1 MHNIPSKRRFFTRH
15 TLVVAALL
23 LLTTGVGFG
32 YYRYSQPVGSPTT
45 EEVLRIEQPTGAPDI
60 MWPAA
65 QASIGTVADGVL
77 ASKPGQTVR
86 PTASTAK
93 LITVLT
99 VLQKKPLA
107 PGQSG
112 PILTIDQADIDLYN
126 NYVAANG
133 SVVAVR
139 LGEKMS
145 QHQMM
150 QAILVRSS
158 NNLADS
164 LAIWAFG
171 SLSEYRSAAQKYV
184 DSIGMKHT
192 TVGLD
197 ASGLSPTTTSTAED
211 LTRLGI
217 AAMKHGVVRNIV
229 KQTSFSSPT
238 GGTQPNTNW
247 MLGQN
252 GVVGIKTGNIPQVGG
267 VFVIASEF
275 TPRGK
280 KPITIVGAVQGA
292 PTTYEAIVQSS
303 RLAEAIKPLFTETT
317 IVKKGTVVATITTP
331 WGERSDVVT
340 ANDITTFGWKYAKIP
355 EPKIELT
362 SNVPF
367 EKDAELGTLSIGELS
382 TQLIATDAIS
392 LPTWQ
397 WRLTT
402 SR

>member
-1 MHNIPSKRRFFTRH
+1 MHNIPSKPRFFTRH
-15 TLVVAALL
+15 TLVGAALL

-45 EEVLRIEQPTGAPDI
+45 EEVLRIEQTTGTPAI
-60 MWPAA
+60 TWPAA

-77 ASKPGQTVR
+77 ASKPGQTAR

-139 LGEKMS
+139 RGEKMS
-145 QHQMM
+145 QYQMM

-217 AAMKHGVVRNIV
+217 
-229 KQTSFSSPT
+229 
-238 GGTQPNTNW
+238 
-247 MLGQN
+247 
-252 GVVGIKTGNIPQVGG
+252 
-267 VFVIASEF
+267 
-275 TPRGK
+275 
-280 KPITIVGAVQGA
+280 
-292 PTTYEAIVQSS
+292 
-303 RLAEAIKPLFTETT
+303 
-317 IVKKGTVVATITTP
+317 
-331 WGERSDVVT
+331 
-340 ANDITTFGWKYAKIP
+340 
-355 EPKIELT
+355 
-362 SNVPF
+362 
-367 EKDAELGTLSIGELS
+367 
-382 TQLIATDAIS
+382 
-392 LPTWQ
+392 
-397 WRLTT
+397 
-402 SR
+402 